1 MKRRDFIYTT
11 ATGSALLATG
21 NLPAFSQI
29 PPQEKNTSKFCFQS
43 ERKIPVAYTV
53 DVVVVGGSTAAV
65 AAAVSAAQSGAKVF
79 LVAQETYLGE
89 DICGTYRYWNIQPD
103 VHGTTLGQKL
113 FGNGLSTPLKFKQTL
128 DNELINN
135 KIDFLF
141 SSYVTDLLTDSQ
153 GNPCGI
159 VIANRSG
166 RQAVKAKI
174 IIDATPRAMVSRLT
188 SASFTPYPSGMQ
200 NFKIIVVGN
209 NEKQFPNGSA
219 QLMPEP
225 VTVKDKVYKAIEYS
239 INIEMKD
246 GSYASFAN
254 AEQVA
259 RDLTWNPNQ
268 VESGDLLFQVPPD
281 HVTGKSHYEKTEVDN
296 QLIDLTAFQP
306 QKVNRLFLLNG
317 MADLNRTA
325 ITTLLQPG
333 GLIRIGERIGKEAA
347 NLAFATPES
356 KSVRISGRRKADF
369 VKGDVGELLG
379 GIRPSL
385 TQGTVLSEATTLP
398 VFGTY
403 DVVVMGGGTAGAPAT
418 VGAARHGAKTI
429 VLEYLHGLGG
439 IGTLGMVGRYYHGYK
454 KGFTNEVDR
463 GVKTIGE
470 GNVRQ
475 KNRLDEWVFDWKTEY
490 YRHEIRNAGGEIWFG
505 VLGCGAYIEKGKVK
519 GVVVATPFGKGV
531 ILAHTVIDSSGSSD
545 IAIAA
550 GAGYVYTDGN
560 SVAVQGAGM
569 PFKNPDDFYNNS
581 DWTFTDDTDMLDIWW
596 TFIVAK
602 DKFANQYD
610 IGKLSQTRERRRMVG
625 DFTISALDIYNGR
638 TYPDVIS
645 IHVSSFD
652 THGFTEDSFFYLKP
666 PEHSGADVT
675 AFVPFRALLPKGIE
689 GIAVTGLGASADRD
703 AMPVIRMQPCVQ
715 NQGYAVGWAAAI
727 ASKNNQLIRNI
738 DLKSLQKELVKI
750 ENLPEAIL
758 TDTDNY
764 PPSAEKIRSAAATVA
779 HNLDG
784 LEILLWDKD
793 RSIPL
798 IVEAFEQAKT
808 PEDQL
813 TFARILG
820 MLGNPVGWKVLQ
832 QAIENTGNWDQG
844 WNYTGMGQFGKSISY
859 LDGLIIAL
867 GRTKR
872 TEAIPTLEKI
882 SKKLTGAGEFS
893 HFRAVAMALETIGD
907 SRGGLILY
915 DLLQL
920 QGITGYSMPDIQ
932 TAKRMTPASDTDT
945 STRNNSLRELILARA
960 LFRCGDVNGLGKEI
974 LTAYSKDLRGHYYRH
989 ASGVLKMGEKITDQP
1004 KDIKKS
1010 KSELIPDVPQIKT
1023 PVVPLKPV
1031 K

>member
-1 MKRRDFIYTT
+1 MKRRDFILTT
-11 ATGSALLATG
+11 ASGSAIVASG
-21 NLPAFSQI
+21 NLFAFPEAPVKENS
-29 PPQEKNTSKFCFQS
+29 TSKFCYQS
-43 ERKIPVAYTV
+43 ERKIPVAYSV

-65 AAAVSAAQSGAKVF
+65 AAAVSASQSGAKVF

-89 DICGTYRYWNIQPD
+89 DVCGTYRYWNIHPD
-103 VHGTTLGQKL
+103 ALNTSLGKKL
-113 FGNGLSTPLKFKQTL
+113 FGNGLPVPLKFKQTL

-135 KIDFLF
+135 KIEFLF
-141 SSYVTDLLTDSQ
+141 SSYVTDLLTDTQ
-153 GNPCGI
+153 GNPAGV

-166 RQAVKAKI
+166 RQAIKAKI

-188 SASFTPYPSGMQ
+188 SASFTTYPSGKQ
-200 NFKIIVVGN
+200 NFRFIVLGN
-209 NEKQFPNGSA
+209 NEKKLANGSS
-219 QLMPEP
+219 QLMPQP
-225 VTVKDKVYKAIEYS
+225 VVVKEKSYKAIEYS
-239 INIEMKD
+239 LEIEMKD
-246 GSYASFAN
+246 GSFESFAN
-254 AEQVA
+254 AEQMA
-259 RDLTWNPNQ
+259 RDLTWDPNQ

-281 HVTGKSHYEKTEVDN
+281 HIIGKSSLDKTAANNEEIV
-296 QLIDLTAFQP
+296 LTAFQP
-306 QKVNRLFLLNG
+306 QKVNHIFLLNG
-317 MADLNRTA
+317 MADVSRTIA
-325 ITTLLQPG
+325 ADLLQPG
-333 GLIRIGERIGKEAA
+333 GMIRIGERIGKEAA
-347 NLAFATPES
+347 KMASETTLSN
-356 KSVRISGRRKADF
+356 SVKIKGNRHSNP
-369 VKGDVGELLG
+369 VKGDVGELLA

-385 TQGTVLSEATTLP
+385 SQGTILSESTTLP
-398 VFGTY
+398 VLGRY
-403 DVVVMGGGTAGAPAT
+403 DVVVMGGGTAGAPAA
-418 VGAARHGAKTI
+418 VGAARHGAKTM

-454 KGFTNEVDR
+454 KGYTNEVDR
-463 GVKTIGE
+463 GVKAIGE

-490 YRHEIRNAGGEIWFG
+490 FRREIRNAGGDIWFG
-505 VLGCGAYIEKGKVK
+505 VLGCGAYIDKGKVK
-519 GVVVATPFGKGV
+519 GVIVATPFGKGV

-550 GAGYVYTDGN
+550 GAGFVYTDGN

-569 PFKNPDDFYNNS
+569 PFKNPNDFYNNS

-602 DKFANQYD
+602 DKFSDQYD

-675 AFVPFRALLPKGIE
+675 AYVPFRALLPKGIE

-703 AMPVIRMQPCVQ
+703 AMPVIRMQPCLQ

-727 ASKNNQLIRNI
+727 AAKNNQMIRHI

-750 ENLPEAIL
+750 ESLPESVL
-758 TDTDNY
+758 TDLDNF
-764 PPSAEKIRSAAATVA
+764 PPSDDMIRKAASTVT

-784 LEILLWDKD
+784 LEILLWDKA
-793 RSIPL
+793 RSMPL
-798 IVEAFEQAKT
+798 MVEAFRQTKT
-808 PEDQL
+808 TEDQL
-813 TFARILG
+813 TYARILG
-820 MLGNPVGWKVLQ
+820 MLGNDAGGEVLQ
-832 QAIENTGNWDQG
+832 EAVENASEWDTG

-872 TEAIPTLEKI
+872 TEAIPVLEKM
-882 SKKLTGAGEFS
+882 SKRLTTASEFS

-907 SRGGLILY
+907 NMGALILY

-920 QGITGYSMPDIQ
+920 PGVTGHSMQDIQ
-932 TAKRMTPASDTDT
+932 TAKRLTPAGDTDT

-974 LTAYSKDLRGHYYRH
+974 LTNYSKDLRGHYYRH
-989 ASGVLKMGEKITDQP
+989 ASGVLKMFAKTSEQQ
-1004 KDIKKS
+1004 KDVKENKTEVNPGFPGIKA
-1010 KSELIPDVPQIKT
+1010 PA
-1023 PVVPLKPV
+1023 VPLKP
-1031 K
+1031 

>member
-1 MKRRDFIYTT
+1 MKRRDFILTT
-11 ATGSALLATG
+11 ATGSAVLASG
-21 NLPAFSQI
+21 NLFAFPEAPVNENS
-29 PPQEKNTSKFCFQS
+29 TSKICYQS

-65 AAAVSAAQSGAKVF
+65 AAAVSAAKNGAKVF

-89 DICGTYRYWNIQPD
+89 DVSGTYRYWNVHPD
-103 VHGTTLGQKL
+103 ALNTSLGKKL
-113 FGNGLSTPLKFKQTL
+113 FGNGLPVPLKFKQTL

-135 KIDFLF
+135 KIEFLF
-141 SSYVTDLLTDSQ
+141 SSYVTDLLTDAQ
-153 GNPCGI
+153 GNPAGV

-166 RQAVKAKI
+166 RQAIKAKI

-188 SASFTPYPSGMQ
+188 SASFTAFPAGKQ
-200 NFKIIVVGN
+200 NFRFIVLGN
-209 NEKQFPNGSA
+209 NEKKLANGTS
-219 QLMPEP
+219 QLMPQ
-225 VTVKDKVYKAIEYS
+225 TVVVKEKEYKAIEYS
-239 INIEMKD
+239 LDIEMKD
-246 GSYASFAN
+246 GSYESFAN
-254 AEQVA
+254 AEQIA
-259 RDLTWNPNQ
+259 RDITWDPNQ

-281 HVTGKSHYEKTEVDN
+281 HITGKSSWDKAVANNVEIV
-296 QLIDLTAFQP
+296 LAAFQP
-306 QKVNRLFLLNG
+306 QKVSRIFLLNG
-317 MADLNRTA
+317 MADVSRTIA
-325 ITTLLQPG
+325 ADLLQPG
-333 GLIRIGERIGKEAA
+333 GMIRIGERIGKEAA
-347 NLAFATPES
+347 DMASATTLS
-356 KSVRISGRRKADF
+356 NSVKIKGNRHSNP
-369 VKGDVGELLG
+369 VKGDVGELLA

-385 TQGTVLSEATTLP
+385 SQGTILSEATTLP
-398 VFGTY
+398 VLGRY
-403 DVVVMGGGTAGAPAT
+403 DVVVMGGGTAGAPAA
-418 VGAARHGAKTI
+418 VGAARHGAKTM

-454 KGFTNEVDR
+454 KGYTNEVDR
-463 GVKTIGE
+463 GVKAIGE

-490 YRHEIRNAGGEIWFG
+490 FRREIRNAGGDIWFG
-505 VLGCGAYIEKGKVK
+505 VLGCGAYIDKGKVK
-519 GVVVATPFGKGV
+519 GVIVATPFGKGV

-550 GAGYVYTDGN
+550 GAGFVYTDGN

-569 PFKNPDDFYNNS
+569 PFKNPNDFYNNS

-602 DKFANQYD
+602 DKFSNQYD

-675 AFVPFRALLPKGIE
+675 AYVPFRALLPKGIE

-703 AMPVIRMQPCVQ
+703 AMPVIRMQPCLQ

-727 ASKNNQLIRNI
+727 AAKNNQMIRHI

-750 ENLPEAIL
+750 ESLPETVL
-758 TDTDNY
+758 TDQDNFPPTD
-764 PPSAEKIRSAAATVA
+764 EMIRQAASTVT

-784 LEILLWDKD
+784 LEILLWDKT
-793 RSIPL
+793 RSMPL
-798 IVEAFEQAKT
+798 MVEAFGQTKT

-813 TFARILG
+813 TYARILG
-820 MLGNPVGWKVLQ
+820 MLGNAAGGEVLQ
-832 QAIENTGNWDQG
+832 KAVEDASEWDTG

-872 TEAIPTLEKI
+872 TEAIPVLEKI
-882 SKKLTGAGEFS
+882 SKKLTTASEFS

-907 SRGGLILY
+907 NRGALILY

-920 QGITGYSMPDIQ
+920 PGITGHSMPDIQ
-932 TAKRMTPASDTDT
+932 TAKRLTPAGDTDT

-974 LTAYSKDLRGHYYRH
+974 LTNYSKDLRGHYYRH
-989 ASGVLKMGEKITDQP
+989 ASGVLKMFTKTPEQQ
-1004 KDIKKS
+1004 KDVKIKKS
-1010 KSELIPDVPQIKT
+1010 EANPDYPEIKT
-1023 PVVPLKPV
+1023 PVVPLKP
-1031 K
+1031 

>member
-1 MKRRDFIYTT
+1 MKRRNFIFTT
-11 ATGSALLATG
+11 ATGSAILTSG
-21 NLPAFSQI
+21 NLFAFPGSPA
-29 PPQEKNTSKFCFQS
+29 QEKGTGKFCSQS
-43 ERKIPVAYTV
+43 ARKIPVAYTV

-65 AAAVSAAQSGAKVF
+65 AAAVSAAQSGVKVF

-89 DICGTYRYWNIQPD
+89 DVCGTYRYWDIHPN
-103 VHGTTLGQKL
+103 TLSTALGKKL
-113 FGNGLSTPLKFKQTL
+113 FDAGLPVPLKFKQTL
-128 DNELINN
+128 DNELIIN

-141 SSYVTDLLTDSQ
+141 SSYITDLLTDAH
-153 GNPCGI
+153 GNPAGV

-166 RQAVKAKI
+166 RQAIRAKI
-174 IIDATPRAMVSRLT
+174 IIDATPRAMVARLT
-188 SASFTPYPSGMQ
+188 SASFSPYPAGKQ
-200 NFKIIVVGN
+200 NFRFIVLGN
-209 NEKQFPNGSA
+209 NEKKLSAGSSRV
-219 QLMPEP
+219 MPQP
-225 VTVKDKVYKAIEYS
+225 VVVKDKNYKAIEYS
-239 INIEMKD
+239 LDIDMKNGTYED
-246 GSYASFAN
+246 FAN
-254 AEQVA
+254 AEQLA
-259 RDLTWNPNQ
+259 RDLTWDPNQ

-281 HVTGKSHYEKTEVDN
+281 QVTGKSSWKKAEIESENVE
-296 QLIDLTAFQP
+296 LTSFQP
-306 QKVNRLFLLNG
+306 QKVNRIFLLSG
-317 MADLNRTA
+317 MADLHRTA
-325 ITTLLQPG
+325 AANLLQPG
-333 GLIRIGERIGKEAA
+333 GMIRIGERIGKAA
-347 NLAFATPES
+347 ARLASTTPQATTV
-356 KSVRISGRRKADF
+356 KISGKRSPNP
-369 VKGDVGELLG
+369 VNGDVGELLG

-385 TQGTVLSEATTLP
+385 SQGTIQSEPTVLP
-398 VFGTY
+398 VLGNY
-403 DVVVMGGGTAGAPAT
+403 DVIVMGGGTAGAPAA

-429 VLEYLHGLGG
+429 VIEYLHGLGG
-439 IGTLGMVGRYYHGYK
+439 IGTLGMVGRYYHGYR
-454 KGFTNEVDR
+454 KGYTNEVDL
-463 GVKTIGE
+463 GVKAIGE

-475 KNRLDEWVFDWKTEY
+475 KKRLEEWVFDWKTEY
-490 YRHEIRNAGGEIWFG
+490 FRREIRNAGGDIWFG
-505 VLGCGAYIEKGKVK
+505 VLGCGAYIDKGIVK

-531 ILAHTVIDSSGSSD
+531 ILAHTVIDSSGSAD

-550 GAGYVYTDGN
+550 GAGFVYTDGN

-569 PFKNPDDFYNNS
+569 PFKNPDDFYNNT

-602 DKFANQYD
+602 DKFSNQYD

-675 AFVPFRALLPKGIE
+675 AYVPFRALLPKGIG

-703 AMPVIRMQPCVQ
+703 AMPVIRMQPCLQ

-727 ASKNNQLIRNI
+727 AARNNQLIRDI
-738 DLKSLQKELVKI
+738 DLKSLQKDLVKI
-750 ENLPEAIL
+750 ENLPISVLA
-758 TDTDNY
+758 DQDNY
-764 PPSAEKIRSAAATVA
+764 PPTAEKIREAATTVT

-784 LEILLWDKD
+784 LEILLWDKE

-798 IVEAFEQAKT
+798 MVEAFEQAKT
-808 PEDQL
+808 PEDKL
-813 TFARILG
+813 TYARILG
-820 MLGNPVGWKVLQ
+820 MLGNPAGWRVLQ
-832 QAIENTGNWDQG
+832 QAIENERDWDKG

-872 TEAIPTLEKI
+872 PEALPTLEKI
-882 SKKLTGAGEFS
+882 AKKLEITSEFS

-907 SRGGLILY
+907 DRGALILY
-915 DLLQL
+915 DLLKIP
-920 QGITGYSMPDIQ
+920 GVTGFSFPDIE
-932 TAKRMTPASDTDT
+932 TAKRLTPAGDTDT

-989 ASGVLKMGEKITDQP
+989 ASGVLKMYTKIPEP
-1004 KDIKKS
+1004 KEEPQKG
-1010 KSELIPDVPQIKT
+1010 KSELNPDFPLFEKTTVPMGPK
-1023 PVVPLKPV
+1023 K
-1031 K
+1031 

>member
-1 MKRRDFIYTT
+1 MKRRDFILTT
-11 ATGSALLATG
+11 ATSSAVLASG
-21 NLPAFSQI
+21 NLFAFPEAPVNENS
-29 PPQEKNTSKFCFQS
+29 TSKFCYQF
-43 ERKIPVAYTV
+43 ERKIPVAYTA
-53 DVVVVGGSTAAV
+53 DVVVVGGSTTAV
-65 AAAVSAAQSGAKVF
+65 AAAVSAAKNGAMVF

-89 DICGTYRYWNIQPD
+89 DVCGTYRYWNVHPD
-103 VHGTTLGQKL
+103 ALNTSLGKKL
-113 FGNGLSTPLKFKQTL
+113 FGNGLPVPLKFKQTL

-135 KIDFLF
+135 KIEFLF
-141 SSYVTDLLTDSQ
+141 SSYVTDLLTDAQ
-153 GNPCGI
+153 GNPAGV

-166 RQAVKAKI
+166 RQAIKAKI

-188 SASFTPYPSGMQ
+188 SASFTTYPAGKQ
-200 NFKIIVVGN
+200 NFRFIVLGN
-209 NEKQFPNGSA
+209 NEKKLTNGST
-219 QLMPEP
+219 QLMPQP
-225 VTVKDKVYKAIEYS
+225 VVVKEKEYKAIEYS
-239 INIEMKD
+239 LDIEMKD
-246 GSYASFAN
+246 GSYESFAN
-254 AEQVA
+254 AEQIA
-259 RDLTWNPNQ
+259 RDLTWDPNQ

-281 HVTGKSHYEKTEVDN
+281 HIIGKSSWDKAVANNEEIV
-296 QLIDLTAFQP
+296 LAAFQP
-306 QKVNRLFLLNG
+306 QKVSRIFLLNG
-317 MADLNRTA
+317 MADVSRTIA
-325 ITTLLQPG
+325 ADLLQPG
-333 GLIRIGERIGKEAA
+333 GMIRIGERIGKEAA
-347 NLAFATPES
+347 NMASATALS
-356 KSVRISGRRKADF
+356 NSVKIKGNRHSNP
-369 VKGDVGELLG
+369 VKGDVGELLA

-385 TQGTVLSEATTLP
+385 SQGTIQSEATTLP
-398 VFGTY
+398 VLGRY
-403 DVVVMGGGTAGAPAT
+403 DVVVMGGGTAGAPAA
-418 VGAARHGAKTI
+418 VGAARHGAKTM

-454 KGFTNEVDR
+454 KGYTNEVDR
-463 GVKTIGE
+463 GVKAIGE

-490 YRHEIRNAGGEIWFG
+490 FRREIRNAGGDIWFG
-505 VLGCGAYIEKGKVK
+505 VLGCGAYIDKGKVK
-519 GVVVATPFGKGV
+519 GVIVATPFGKGV

-550 GAGYVYTDGN
+550 GAGFVYTDGN

-569 PFKNPDDFYNNS
+569 PFKNPNDFYNNS

-602 DKFANQYD
+602 DKFSNQYD

-675 AFVPFRALLPKGIE
+675 AYVPFRALLPKGIE

-703 AMPVIRMQPCVQ
+703 AMPVIRMQPCLQ

-727 ASKNNQLIRNI
+727 AAKNNQMIRHI

-750 ENLPEAIL
+750 ESLPETVL
-758 TDTDNY
+758 TDQDNFPPTD
-764 PPSAEKIRSAAATVA
+764 EMIRQAASTVT

-784 LEILLWDKD
+784 LEILLWDKT
-793 RSIPL
+793 RSMPL
-798 IVEAFEQAKT
+798 MVEAFGQTKT

-813 TFARILG
+813 TYARILG
-820 MLGNPVGWKVLQ
+820 MLGNAAGGEVLQ
-832 QAIENTGNWDQG
+832 KAVEDASEWDTG

-872 TEAIPTLEKI
+872 TEAIPVLEKI
-882 SKKLTGAGEFS
+882 SKKLTTASEFS

-907 SRGGLILY
+907 NRGALILY

-920 QGITGYSMPDIQ
+920 PGITGHSMPDIQ
-932 TAKRMTPASDTDT
+932 TAKRLTPAGDTDT

-974 LTAYSKDLRGHYYRH
+974 LTNYSKDLRGHYYRH
-989 ASGVLKMGEKITDQP
+989 ASGVLKMFTKTPEQQ
-1004 KDIKKS
+1004 KDVKGNKTEINTGYP
-1010 KSELIPDVPQIKT
+1010 EIKT
-1023 PVVPLKPV
+1023 PTVPLKP
-1031 K
+1031 